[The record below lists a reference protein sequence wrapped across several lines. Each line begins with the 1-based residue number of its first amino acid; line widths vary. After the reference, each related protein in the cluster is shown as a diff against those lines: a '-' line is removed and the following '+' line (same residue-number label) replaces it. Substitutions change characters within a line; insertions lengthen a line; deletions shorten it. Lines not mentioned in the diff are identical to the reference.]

1 MPGFDKNLNPL
12 LTNTNTELP
21 ELDNPSSNVNRGSV
35 QGGLSGNAGN
45 ALDRFFGAGPVV
57 TPMAPTVS
65 AQELYE
71 NRRYAIYSPDIVNIE
86 DQKAYAQ
93 SNLDKAVNG
102 LLKGVNLAAT
112 TVAGSVGMLYGLAKS
127 PFSGRFADIWDNEM
141 MRGLDEWNSKVDNEY
156 LPNYYTDTEKNATWY
171 STDNWFKTNFLFDKL
186 IKNSGFAVGAMVSG
200 NIANAGLLKAGR
212 ALGGLLAPSSAIA
225 AESAQGFKLYTPLLK
240 NLSRTFSNGK
250 NIEAAAVLEKEISS
264 IADLTTRTSKL
275 ADIAAQTSRFA
286 QFGDEGRRAL
296 VAAYSSAGESSFE
309 ALQTAKEY
317 RENLIEQYKQVNN
330 GQEPVG
336 LALDEINA
344 KADAVGKSSFFGNL
358 ALLSAT
364 EFTQLPYLLGSTYSS
379 TKNAANSLLTKVDDV
394 ILKDGKYVAKAA
406 EKTGFGKLFQ
416 TSMKVGGYVFDPKE
430 AGQELGQFALQVGVQ
445 NYFDKAEQT
454 GDASLWVDGFLY
466 GLTGRDDKGEGKG
479 AFVSKEGMESMVLGG
494 ITGGLMQAVGKFGES
509 TALATNTQQFIS
521 GLNNAPTFKEAFKD
535 RLASV
540 NRGIVLREQEQ
551 QAIVKGDKLE
561 ALDLKRDMMHNY
573 LSTRIKY
580 GRFDMVMDDLAD
592 LKKEGLTAGGLANLK
607 SQGYA
612 NINDTVDSFQ
622 QRVANLE
629 KAATA
634 TNEIYNSL
642 GIRFGGITTPDG
654 KKIYTPEVLDKM
666 AYATSKI
673 ADYDVRIPQ
682 VNARLAE
689 AGVDTSEILTSIF
702 KEGTPVK
709 EAVDK
714 AVADISNIDT
724 IDTDGLQQDLRDVVE
739 LSLRRKMFLNEYN
752 DMKNNPQKYTTPEA
766 TAPTN
771 TRGEKPKDIIKV
783 NTKDGVKDVEVG
795 ETYVAGAKTIETV
808 DGIKV
813 QKFSE
818 FQVIGTNED
827 GNIVVKTD
835 DGRNLAIKPAVFEEY
850 MLSKKADMNR
860 AARFYV
866 ENSDNKYHFRFKGGK
881 EAIGKI
887 VYDKATKTLYFES
900 DELRKN
906 GKPKH
911 RIPVNLDQFQ
921 IKPGYDSAQIW
932 TNSKYSPAST
942 AILNEEETA
951 AEKDAR
957 VNLENKIAARRQ
969 IIKEVHDET
978 KAKIEEIDRK
988 IVDKKEALVKLNE
1001 EIETLGQFRVKDK
1014 YSNVSIITDFSK
1026 VFNRSM
1032 KGLTKLA
1039 GLRTDL
1045 EREIGELE
1053 AEKEALEFNIS
1064 HFEDFMQNL
1073 RELPEDFYDM
1083 MDELDEQIKGLKD
1096 LAISSGKQINQFSK
1110 LLDSVED
1117 TMKDLLSMLKTAFQK
1132 FDSQYPQEI
1141 RDKFD
1146 ELRKSTTVN
1155 YTDILGLKEMIEDYN
1170 FLEDLKKEIAISEE
1184 DVTNL
1189 RNKITDLYNQID
1201 EIGKDQRAKEQIL
1214 EAFYGAMQKEL
1225 SRKEEEK
1232 SIKKNEEVINQ
1243 ILGTLNQGIANAPY
1257 DREYQPDRRKS
1268 LRVINKATTAPSAR
1282 SFERE
1287 GVPPTEHALRANR
1300 FGFKFPTLAN
1310 RADVKGVVVT
1320 NSTQAQLIPG
1330 LTQFLAQGKPDVK
1343 PENTIALVM
1352 AIPSKDGKSYTL
1364 VNENGEAIPGKAETE
1379 TDEQYQERLHN
1390 SAVFQVFPLSIDNLF
1405 PESVSDENV
1414 RLQVSAKFDQFRKD
1428 ALAATTLTNY
1438 NITASFGTPDR
1449 VKELDDKGTPKEDY
1463 VPVSVV
1469 DSGLVTQAD
1478 LTGSPVLY
1486 VPTLEERI
1494 TRGSTS
1500 FGNALGRV
1508 FLRLNNAYV
1517 ALNNRQHTAKEANT
1531 IYQVIHRLSNII
1543 VDENKK
1549 GKFILGESPEAQRLI
1564 DWLRTV
1570 VYWGSPREGK
1580 VAGFNSVWFEKTE
1593 DGFKLFMSGK
1603 QNDEGKY
1610 TPVSEFT
1617 PTALEDNR
1625 GVITAVL
1632 ERMFTN
1638 TNSRLTENDA
1648 DYNKRYEQITG
1659 INPDGTIESIIWPNY
1674 QTYLLS
1680 PKQADGKGNRDG
1692 KEIPLTT
1699 NIRPQEDTNDVNRNG
1714 IYFIIN
1720 DADFDKKYTDEAPVA
1735 NPAVTAPTTAPESKF
1750 NLDGVTENSVKIG
1763 DNTVVFTAD
1772 SKDLAGTIKISD
1784 KTDKALVDKLLESQP
1799 DKEMVMNTL
1808 AQFVIGKVKED
1819 QARVAKAAVLQPDV
1833 SARAQAQGT
1842 ARTEPVVTAAPVSTD
1857 AKADIEKRRKAEIE
1871 SFVTKIFPNTK
1882 VKEIVYHGGPD
1893 AVTGKFKESFTPEGA
1908 FYAGIFFSNSLEY
1921 IEQLGKDTGKDVS
1934 KITTAVINSIDNFKV
1949 KEPLSYEAGQ
1959 YWYFEQ
1965 YDSVQGKDAGQRV
1978 EGDVFAVRSPEQVH
1992 ILTKADLSTLKKIN
2006 DKYDAELAALE
2017 GAKPVTK
2024 AAPAVTPAPVNTGYN
2039 LNGTAEN
2046 TIPIAGADVVFTAD
2060 EKDLAGTL
2068 KLVKVPDSLLENMRK
2083 VQQAT
2088 TGKVDEDV
2096 IKNTVAA
2103 FVLAELQKATPKM
2116 IPQTPQIPEV
2126 NAETQAD
2133 LDAAWENTDP
2143 TPDDPELRRV
2153 LHSDLEKFSAEN
2165 WPKLEKAI
2173 KQIFPNIPVYRV
2185 KNMITGTNG
2194 LQAWGMYK
2202 NGAIYISEN
2211 AIMGTALHEIFHP
2224 IWQSFTTSEERL
2236 LIENEVRSRKGS
2248 FVDRRTFKTVDYA
2261 DATSKQIEELLAD
2274 EFAEYYK
2281 DGKFPVEPKSLLAR
2295 IFKQLV
2301 DFFKTFFTGKEAE
2314 TNTNKLFDKIGRGYY
2329 STLVMGEAELAFAK
2343 VGVID
2348 IEDAYIT
2355 ADASLSEIPTFT
2367 TKQVNDIM
2375 EQMTFLSI
2383 GYMQRDGQSL
2393 FDIDEGIKKS
2403 DIYAKVK
2410 TNIVSKLKGMN
2421 EQLKNDAKAGLIAE
2435 DTALQR
2441 GMVYRDMFNKIM
2453 LNWDKLTEAHE
2464 IYLKKYGIEFDE
2476 NDDANLK
2483 SDENSGKGE
2492 YDGAHKIDNYRKLNS
2507 AVKLVLATLP
2517 ITDNNGKPIPSS
2529 IGGVNLLPLGEA
2541 YVSVM
2546 NNVHDSLNT
2555 EDMLSRIADMAA
2567 NDTNYELLYQRLA
2580 KTSSDNAPDWNSMQ
2594 KHNIQLLTA
2603 FTVAFNKQN
2612 PEVKILD
2619 ILAEGG
2625 VQVAEGNLNTATR
2638 QIVKD
2643 FENGIRTV
2651 FIDPKNKLFT
2661 YDAKK
2666 KGYYPNVDAIKGTP
2680 LGTPQEKVKFLAS
2693 LGITFNAADIVTLE
2707 TSNPGLF
2714 ERFNIAT
2721 NGVYKSLLEREKV
2734 ATVTGKTLDIT
2745 KRLRTLAAIKARME
2759 NPEFPSTFYGVN
2771 GEKLQ
2776 TFIGTN
2782 PSNELYKN
2790 ISAAPTYESLQGSNG
2805 YGYLYTDSFAQNS
2818 VILNAIFNINKETKT
2833 GNKRTGGRVSEL
2845 MKTSVANGTNDQT
2858 SGRKKESSKLNQK
2871 ERLIQEINMN
2881 LEGYY
2886 YNLVAGDASLEYQTY
2901 MGNHVSMEDMRRGY
2915 DTVNEIFRGYL
2926 IDEIN
2931 LARDNRRVAKGRNT
2945 NDLRF
2950 MNAILGAELSKQVLA
2965 QEGEAKDIVSRDA
2978 IKKKVDAAVERYIK
2992 AETAKLQNTLE
3003 KYSIVEKTKE
3013 DEYTVEDLS
3022 FSKSGVVSK
3031 ANLDIHMSTITV
3043 NYMIANI
3050 EYHKLLYSDPYQY
3063 SDELKRIKNF
3073 LSPRQ
3078 AILHG
3083 SGNMNSVLNKVWNE
3097 GFEPGDIG
3105 YTDFT
3110 KDSFDSTTLADV
3122 IGTDAMDGY
3131 EGFKETDGAGMI
3143 TFKAHR
3149 NFRIRASNWSAAE
3162 ERQYRHDVAYEKLI
3176 KSGATDKQIAEFEKN
3191 NPAVKSAY
3199 TPSKPIVA
3207 GNKGGNKSYN
3217 DPLLDKFALY
3227 PLSFR
3232 VLNEM
3237 DRLAKHGESNAMKL
3251 LKKMEGQKLDYV
3263 VYASARKVG
3272 AEEINDVYNDK
3283 GEFNTAPYKGIINV
3297 PFSIISVQ
3305 SEVPSK
3311 EEDLVTRGSQMT
3323 KLITMD
3329 FMDAGVPI
3337 DFEKSK
3343 TFPERY
3349 KSWYALDED
3358 QRETA
3363 SPLYKEIKT
3372 NQLLLEALTDE
3383 GYKTFLKK
3391 LGITEVNGEYVVT
3404 DFSKAAKTLRDE
3416 ILKREANSNMIAAL
3430 NSFLEGKAVLEATPA
3445 YQSIRNILYSLADK
3459 NFISPKMPGGS
3470 KVQLPHT
3477 LLEAVRAKKEGDA
3490 YTSDFLKFY
3499 ENKDGERYCE
3509 IMVGRWFKSDKTDEE
3524 LLKYFNETKEGQAQL
3539 AALAGVAFRIPTGK
3553 QNYIESFRIKRFL
3566 PAEYGDAVIV
3576 PSALVQKVGSDF
3588 DIDKLNIYLK
3598 NLYTDGRGNLKLV
3611 PYFGIGE
3618 KARAEFAKMIDSGEF
3633 LSKNQLQE
3641 LDRIIEEEKDVL
3653 FSPQYDFEGKPFG
3666 TEQQR
3671 LLRTIFAQAFDDQE
3685 ITKDFVKSVTKEAF
3699 RENLINKLYKQS
3711 LENAYIQS
3719 SQNLVEREDNY
3730 AQLTRPNSAKELED
3744 LSKKITEKLGL
3755 PTFDYTDVGNMLDR
3769 TFMSRL
3775 RHAFVTGKYAIGIAA
3790 VAQTNHS
3797 LNQREPIIVDP
3808 RKLSGLSKVDQYWL
3822 GNDIQLKFAD
3832 GFNTIDIDGNTYTSL
3847 SGIKSADKKY
3857 ISNTIG
3863 MFIDGYVDISKG
3875 PWIIELGATPNVAGT
3890 YLFLVKAGVP
3900 VDTVSYFMNQPIIRE
3915 YLQNLEN
3922 AGYSYLFN
3930 DRMVDE
3936 VKSKYKAS
3944 AAQLAKITEIPSKG
3958 KLFETI
3964 GQTTFDEKQKAEQQF
3979 ILNEFLKYSK
3989 LSEQLMMVTQG
4000 TNFDTASFNDPFL
4013 VLKKEQQ
4020 LIKARK
4026 SVISSPDNILN
4037 NSFLGTLRERINE
4050 ARKAIAKF
4058 LISDRGVV
4066 GDVLGKV
4073 MEPYVGMYNERDFLK
4088 VSRKAVTDFFD
4099 WAVQIDSSRNALI
4112 PKLLLS
4118 DNNAP
4123 KEVMEFMTS
4132 IANNPSHP
4140 LFTNYIVGKNGIMQ
4154 HQAPQKNGG
4163 VNNLSLKNKDNKVYD
4178 QDRIISS
4185 FREVREYL
4193 KGQNKETLYKKI
4205 VGVSILQS
4213 GLSTTP
4219 FSFTSLLPYED
4230 FADIYNNVLT
4240 KLEEESDIDIT
4251 KFYEVNAF
4259 QRNNWNND
4267 DIVPSEKARGGYN
4280 YLGEPYYNL
4289 NMNFDKHGA
4298 LLNAMRNG
4306 EIPQLL
4312 KLSSRTAAGQ
4322 ADIVSYTWDVVPAG
4336 KTKMQMMKEG
4346 DYSFRKRG
4354 LFKKVYID
4362 ETNKIPAVL
4371 KEGKYENYVYQMI
4384 NAWGDSFRANE
4395 FYTEPTVSVID
4406 NGFVK
4411 VEPTTYTKEYT
4422 FQDKKY
4428 TMQGATSPER
4438 SNNYVARYFGAQAAE
4453 TPVEIEPVSQKTMK
4467 LKDGVTYAFPAIN
4480 AKMLEEMGYTPE
4492 EAGKIITLTCKR

>member
-12 LTNTNTELP
+12 LANTNTDLP
-21 ELDNPSSNVNRGSV
+21 ELDNPSSKVNRGSV
-35 QGGLSGNAGN
+35 QGGLSGNSGN
-45 ALDRFFGAGPVV
+45 ALDRFFGGGPVV

-71 NRRYAIYSPDIVNIE
+71 NRRYATYSPDIVNIE

-102 LLKGVNLAAT
+102 LMKGVNLTAT
-112 TVAGSVGMLYGLAKS
+112 TVVGGFGMIYGLAKS
-127 PFSGRFADIWDNEM
+127 PFSGRLADIWDNEM
-141 MRGLDEWNSKVDNEY
+141 LRDVDEWNSKVDNEY
-156 LPNYYTDTEKNATWY
+156 LPNYYTDAEKNAAWY

-186 IKNSGFAVGAMVSG
+186 IKNSGYAVGAMISG
-200 NIANAGLLKAGR
+200 NIANAGLLRAGR
-212 ALGGLLAPSSAIA
+212 ALGGLLAPSTAVA
-225 AESAQGFKLYTPLLK
+225 AESAQGFRMYTPLLK
-240 NLSRTFSNGK
+240 NLSRVFSNGK
-250 NIEAAAVLEKEISS
+250 NIEAAAILEKEITS
-264 IADLTTRTSKL
+264 IADLTARSSRL

-286 QFGDEGRRAL
+286 QFGDEGRRLL

-330 GQEPVG
+330 GEEPIG
-336 LALDEINA
+336 AALDEINA
-344 KADAVGKSSFFGNL
+344 KADAVGKTSFFGNL

-379 TKNAANSLLTKVDDV
+379 TKNAANSLIGRVDDV
-394 ILKDGKYVAKAA
+394 ILKDGKYVTKAV

-416 TSMKVGGYVFDPKE
+416 TSKKIGGYIFDPKE
-430 AGQELGQFALQVGVQ
+430 AGQELGQFALQVGTQ
-445 NYFDKAEQT
+445 NYFDKANQT
-454 GDASLWVDGFLY
+454 GDADLWVDGFLY
-466 GLTGRDDKGEGKG
+466 GFAGRDEKGEGKG

-494 ITGGLMQAVGKFGES
+494 ITGGLMQAVGKFGQS

-521 GLNNAPTFKEAFKD
+521 GLNNAPTFREAFKD
-535 RLASV
+535 RLASI

-573 LSTRIKY
+573 LATRIKY

-592 LKKEGLTAGGLANLK
+592 LKKEGLTAAGLAALK
-607 SQGYA
+607 AQGYA

-622 QRVANLE
+622 QRLSMFENTA
-629 KAATA
+629 KA

-642 GIRFGGITTPDG
+642 GLRFGGVTTPDG
-654 KKIYTPEVLDKM
+654 KRVYTPEVLDKM
-666 AYATSKI
+666 AYAASKI

-682 VNARLAE
+682 VNAKLAE
-689 AGVDTSEILTSIF
+689 AGVSTSDILDGIF
-702 KEGTPVK
+702 KESTSVK

-714 AVADISNIDT
+714 AVGDISNLDIP
-724 IDTDGLQQDLRDVVE
+724 DTDGLQQDLRDVVE

-795 ETYVAGAKTIETV
+795 ETYVAGSKTIETV

-921 IKPGYDSAQIW
+921 TKPGYDSAQIW

-988 IVDKKEALVKLNE
+988 IVDKKEALAKLNE
-1001 EIETLGQFRVKDK
+1001 EIQTLGKFRVQDK

-1045 EREIGELE
+1045 EREISELE

-1155 YTDILGLKEMIEDYN
+1155 YADIVGLRDMIQDYN

-1184 DVTNL
+1184 DITNL

-1201 EIGKDQRAKEQIL
+1201 EIGKEQRAKEQIL
-1214 EAFYGAMQKEL
+1214 EAFYKAMDKEL

-1232 SIKKNEEVINQ
+1232 NIKKNEEVINQ
-1243 ILGTLNQGIANAPY
+1243 ILGTLNQGVANAPY
-1257 DREYQPDRRKS
+1257 DREYQPEPRKS
-1268 LRVINKATTAPSAR
+1268 LRVINKATTGPSAR

-1287 GVPPTEHALRANR
+1287 GIPPTEHALRANR

-1549 GKFILGESPEAQRLI
+1549 GKFVLGESPEAQRLI

-1659 INPDGTIESIIWPNY
+1659 INPDGTIESVIWPNY

-1699 NIRPQEDTNDVNRNG
+1699 NIRPQEDANDVNRNG

-1735 NPAVTAPTTAPESKF
+1735 NPAVTAPTAAPESKF
-1750 NLDGVTENSVKIG
+1750 SLDGVAEDRVKIG
-1763 DNTVVFTAD
+1763 DNIIVFTAD

-1784 KTDKALVDKLLESQP
+1784 KTDKALIDKLLESQP
-1799 DKEMVMNTL
+1799 DREMVMNTL
-1808 AQFVIGKVKED
+1808 AQFVIGKIKED
-1819 QARVAKAAVLQPDV
+1819 QARVAKAA
-1833 SARAQAQGT
+1833 
-1842 ARTEPVVTAAPVSTD
+1842 EAP
-1857 AKADIEKRRKAEIE
+1857 
-1871 SFVTKIFPNTK
+1871 
-1882 VKEIVYHGGPD
+1882 KEAP
-1893 AVTGKFKESFTPEGA
+1893 
-1908 FYAGIFFSNSLEY
+1908 
-1921 IEQLGKDTGKDVS
+1921 
-1934 KITTAVINSIDNFKV
+1934 
-1949 KEPLSYEAGQ
+1949 
-1959 YWYFEQ
+1959 
-1965 YDSVQGKDAGQRV
+1965 
-1978 EGDVFAVRSPEQVH
+1978 
-1992 ILTKADLSTLKKIN
+1992 
-2006 DKYDAELAALE
+2006 
-2017 GAKPVTK
+2017 K
-2024 AAPAVTPAPVNTGYN
+2024 AAPAVTPAPVNTGHN

-2068 KLVKVPDSLLENMRK
+2068 KLVNVPDSLLENMRK

-2116 IPQTPQIPEV
+2116 IPQTPQAPEV
-2126 NAETQAD
+2126 TPDTQAD

-2202 NGAIYISEN
+2202 NGAIYIAEN
-2211 AIMGTALHEIFHP
+2211 AVMGTALHEIFHP

-2314 TNTNKLFDKIGRGYY
+2314 TNTNKLFDKIGKGYY

-2435 DTALQR
+2435 DTAVQR

-2476 NDDANLK
+2476 NDEANLK

-2603 FTVAFNKQN
+2603 FTIAFNKQN

-2619 ILAEGG
+2619 ILSEGG
-2625 VQVAEGNLNTATR
+2625 VQVAEGNLTNATR

-2661 YDAKK
+2661 YDVKQ

-2693 LGITFNAADIVTLE
+2693 LGITFNAADIVNLE

-2721 NGVYKSLLEREKV
+2721 NGIYKSLLEREKV

-2745 KRLRTLAAIKARME
+2745 KRLRTLASIKARME

-2790 ISAAPTYESLQGSNG
+2790 VSAAPTYESLQGSKG
-2805 YGYLYTDSFAQNS
+2805 YGYLYTDSFTQHS
-2818 VILNAIFNINKETKT
+2818 VVLDAIFNINKETKT

-2845 MKTSVANGTNDQT
+2845 LKTSVANGTNDQT
-2858 SGRKKESSKLNQK
+2858 SGRKKESSRLNQK

-2915 DTVNEIFRGYL
+2915 ATVNEIFRGYL

-2931 LARDNRRVAKGRNT
+2931 LARDNRRVAKDRNT

-2950 MNAILGAELSKQVLA
+2950 MKAILGAELSKQVLA
-2965 QEGEAKDIVSRDA
+2965 QEGKAEDIVSRDA

-2992 AETAKLQNTLE
+2992 EQTAKFQATLE
-3003 KYSIVEKTKE
+3003 KYGIVEKTKE

-3031 ANLDIHMSTITV
+3031 ANLDLHMSTITV

-3083 SGNMNSVLNKVWNE
+3083 SANMNSVLNKVWNE

-3122 IGTDAMDGY
+3122 IGTDAMAGY

-3162 ERQYRHDVAYEKLI
+3162 ERQYRHDVAYEKFV

-3297 PFSIISVQ
+3297 PFSIMSVQ

-3349 KSWYALDED
+3349 KLWYDIKTEEG
-3358 QRETA
+3358 RETA

-3499 ENKDGERYCE
+3499 ENKPGERYCE

-3524 LLKYFNETKEGQAQL
+3524 LLKYFNETKEGQAI
-3539 AALAGVAFRIPTGK
+3539 LAGVAYRIPTGK
-3553 QNYIESFRIKRFL
+3553 QNYIESFKIKRFL

-3588 DIDKLNIYLK
+3588 DIDKLNVYLK
-3598 NLYTDGRGNLKLV
+3598 NLYTDGKGNLKLV

-3671 LLRTIFAQAFDDQE
+3671 LLRTIFAQAFDDQD

-3822 GNDIQLKFAD
+3822 GDAQLKFAD
-3832 GFNTIDIDGNTYTSL
+3832 GFNTIDIDGNTYVSL

-3930 DRMVDE
+3930 DRMVNDI
-3936 VKSKYKAS
+3936 KDKYKAS
-3944 AAQLAKITEIPSKG
+3944 VAQLAKITEIPSK
-3958 KLFETI
+3958 KTLLKTI

-3979 ILNEFLKYSK
+3979 ILNEFLKYAK

-4026 SVISSPDNILN
+4026 SVISSPDNILT
-4037 NSFLGTLRERINE
+4037 NSFLGTLRDRINR

-4058 LISDRGVV
+4058 IISDRGVV

-4088 VSRKAVTDFFD
+4088 VSRKAVNDFFD

-4132 IANNPSHP
+4132 IANNSNHP

-4230 FADIYNNVLT
+4230 FADIYNNVIT

-4280 YLGEPYYNL
+4280 YMGEYYYNL
-4289 NMNFDKHGA
+4289 NMNFSKHPV
-4298 LLNAMRNG
+4298 LQKAMKNG

-4336 KTKMQMMKEG
+4336 KTKVQMMKEG
-4346 DYSFRKRG
+4346 DYSFRKRA

-4362 ETNKIPAVL
+4362 EASKTPVILP
-4371 KEGKYENYVYQMI
+4371 EGKYENYVFQMI

-4411 VEPTTYTKEYT
+4411 VEPTTYTNEYT
-4422 FQDKKY
+4422 FMNKKY
-4428 TMQGATSPER
+4428 TDSGATSPER
-4438 SNNYVARYFGAQAAE
+4438 SNNYVARYFGAPVVEEIAPAAKQIQPE
-4453 TPVEIEPVSQKTMK
+4453 GLP
-4467 LKDGVTYAFPAIN
+4467 GIN
-4480 AKMLEEMGYTPE
+4480 NKNQNNCG
-4492 EAGKIITLTCKR
+4492 